1 MNVSKTRANIILGI
15 LIVLC
20 CFIFFGGIIIG
31 RRKSDTKI
39 AEAQLVIDNLGTAIT
54 GFNET
59 VRLADIE
66 NKRLTAIY
74 EKDRETIGKLEQT
87 NKKLEDTNKEIAR
100 LLNEQGDI
108 IKELTEGN
116 REIRNTSSS
125 IGEGLGR
132 AIKEVN
138 GIIADIQTRED

>member
-1 MNVSKTRANIILGI
+1 MNVSKTHTYIIFGV

-20 CFIFFGGIIIG
+20 CFIFFGGFNIG

-59 VRLADIE
+59 IRLADIE
-66 NKRLTAIY
+66 NKRLRTIY
-74 EKDRETIGKLEQT
+74 EKDRETIGELEQT
-87 NKKLEDTNKEIAR
+87 NKKLEDANKEIAR
-100 LLNEQGDI
+100 LVSEQGDI
-108 IKELTEGN
+108 IKKLTEGN
-116 REIRNTSSS
+116 REIRDTSSS

-138 GIIADIQTRED
+138 GIITDIQARKN